1 MSNELSQ
8 QYKQALEL
16 HNKIL
21 VSAQL
26 AQNNLLDMC
35 TALKEMRDGKLYKEL
50 GYQNFE
56 DYCGAEFNMSRA
68 NASKYISILEN
79 IKDVSP
85 VKHLGVS
92 KLYLL
97 STLSESEQ
105 QEIIDNNDM
114 DSITR
119 KELEAQVRKL
129 KEENEELEK
138 AVDKLGKKTGSQIS
152 PLVKEWAD
160 MVLFANYKTVAV
172 QADKE
177 GNKFKAQGGE
187 RVMYTEHHPCWDAK
201 NRHGLAALLPFDYAQ
216 IAHIFSTV
224 QPVVQQPAPV
234 AAPPVQPA
242 PVNAEI
248 EKIVDEPPASAF
260 SEAPP
265 AVNIPDALPKALAD
279 LMLQNGVDEKEIR
292 LAVSQRGYFP
302 FDMPI
307 ANYPPDF
314 ISGVLIGAWEQVFG
328 MIVTNRDLPF

>member
-1 MSNELSQ
+1 MNKNEISKS
-8 QYKQALEL
+8 YSKALEL

-138 AVDKLGKKTGSQIS
+138 AVDNSDFNLTLAKTQIKHLEEEKQS
-152 PLVKEWAD
+152 YQTTIDEQADYIKE
-160 MVLFANYKTVAV
+160 MENRPIEVAV
-172 QADKE
+172 AEPSEDVLALKKKIKDLEHNTEQKLMEQANAYEQKLAEAQQADGDDKQA
-177 GNKFKAQGGE
+177 FKA
-187 RVMYTEHHPCWDAK
+187 YFAAAYDAWSRMIEFAK
-201 NRHGLAALLPFDYAQ
+201 ASPNKDF
-216 IAHIFSTV
+216 FK
-224 QPVVQQPAPV
+224 
-234 AAPPVQPA
+234 
-242 PVNAEI
+242 
-248 EKIVDEPPASAF
+248 EKI
-260 SEAPP
+260 
-265 AVNIPDALPKALAD
+265 NK
-279 LMLQNGVDEKEIR
+279 
-292 LAVSQRGYFP
+292 
-302 FDMPI
+302 
-307 ANYPPDF
+307 
-314 ISGVLIGAWEQVFG
+314 LIGSMELSHH
-328 MIVTNRDLPF
+328 NL